1 MRFHALV
8 VAVLAACTNVPGSAP
23 STAPDASAPGD
34 ASVTTFSAV
43 TVSLTFD
50 DTLADQYQVGALLA
64 SHGMHATFF
73 VNSPRI
79 DTFGYMTRAQLDTLR
94 DAGNEIAGHTLD
106 HVHLTQ
112 LAPADAQ
119 HQICDDRTALVAMG
133 YAATSFAYPFGD
145 QNVAVEQIAQ
155 GCGYA
160 AARSIGGLFPVA
172 TSDDTCASCPLA
184 NPMPPA
190 DRMAVRT
197 PGSVGPGTTFDEIRQ
212 ALETADAHG
221 GGWVPLVFHHVC
233 DSCSSN
239 LVQPATLEHLFDWL
253 EAHDVKVR
261 TVGEML
267 PTN

>member
-1 MRFHALV
+1 MRFHGLV
-8 VAVLAACTNVPGSAP
+8 VALLAACTNVPGSAP

-34 ASVTTFSAV
+34 VSAPTFSAV

-50 DTLADQYQVGALLA
+50 DTLADQYQVGAMLA
-64 SHGMHATFF
+64 SHRMHATFF
-73 VNSPRI
+73 INSPRI
-79 DTFGYMTRAQLDTLR
+79 DTFGYMTTAQVNDLR
-94 DAGNEIAGHTLD
+94 DAGNEIAGHTID

-112 LAPADAQ
+112 ITPDQAQ
-119 HQICDDRTALVAMG
+119 HQICDDRAALVARG
-133 YAATSFAYPFGD
+133 YSVTSFAYPFGD
-145 QNVAVEQIAQ
+145 ENTAVEDIAKS
-155 GCGYA
+155 CGYTT
-160 AARSIGGLFPVA
+160 ARSIGGLVPVQ
-172 TSDDTCASCPLA
+172 TSDDTCTSCPLA
-184 NPMPPA
+184 NPMPPTN
-190 DRMAVRT
+190 RMAVRT

-253 EAHDVKVR
+253 EAHNVKVK

-267 PTN
+267 PN